1 MIKVDNIIFE
11 KVWEDETFIEMKITA
26 ISKFSTSY
34 QTCYVDESGIN
45 QMIDK
50 INFYLVDST
59 QSISINFGE
68 KAGNYTPAFS
78 MKLMNADK
86 RGHLKIEVDIE
97 IEDIDD
103 RSHRCKYF
111 VESELGAVERFG
123 QKALNFYQSQIG
135 TSISMF

>member
-11 KVWEDETFIEMKITA
+11 KIWEDETFIEMKITA

-34 QTCYVDESGIN
+34 QTCYVDEGEIN
-45 QMIDK
+45 QMIVK
-50 INFYLVDST
+50 IKFYLADSS
-59 QSISINFGE
+59 QSVYIKFGE

-78 MKLMNADK
+78 MKLMRADK

-111 VESELGAVERFG
+111 VESELGAMERFG
-123 QKALNFYQSQIG
+123 QKASSFYQSQIG
-135 TSISMF
+135 TRISMF